1 MLDPTISTN
10 RKENLNPLRDI
21 NQRNIAAGIVA
32 SLLAI
37 TGPPA
42 MILEAAAKGNFT
54 TFQIIQWL
62 FAVYVGGG
70 IFSII
75 MPLRYRIPIVGA
87 HSITGVAFLAT
98 VTNQLTYP
106 ELIGAYIFS
115 GLLMLFV
122 GYGGI
127 FSKLLDYVPKEIIS
141 AMMAGMITKY
151 MANYI
156 LSTSQLLL
164 VGSGSLLVFLFFSKK
179 NRRIPPMIA
188 AVITGVVLLLLT
200 YPIHSNG
207 MSTEFVFPQ
216 LQTPGFS
223 VTSFLSVA
231 LPLALLI
238 LSNDCAVGLGA
249 LEQNDYLPPVNR
261 IVSLSGIFSI
271 ITGFFGGQSANIG
284 GMMTAI
290 CAGEEAGPREQ
301 RYMGAVVSG
310 CIILIFGLFSWKF
323 VPWIQAL
330 PSSFIAI
337 LIGFSLLGVFVN
349 SLQISFS
356 KPTMKLST
364 AFAFMIA
371 LANITVFNVSAPVW
385 SLLLG
390 TLIARHV
397 ENRQ

>member
-1 MLDPTISTN
+1 MLGFTISTQP
-10 RKENLNPLRDI
+10 KGHLNPLRDM
-21 NQRNIAAGIVA
+21 NQKNIAAGIVA

-42 MILEAAAKGNFT
+42 MILEAAVKGNFT
-54 TFQIIQWL
+54 TSQTILWL
-62 FAVYVGGG
+62 FAIYVGGG

-98 VTNQLTYP
+98 VTNQFTYS
-106 ELIGAYIFS
+106 ELIGAYILS
-115 GLLMLFV
+115 GILMLLV

-127 FSKLLDYVPKEIIS
+127 FSKLLNYVPKEIIA
-141 AMMAGMITKY
+141 AMLAGMITKY

-156 LSTSQLLL
+156 VSTSQLLL
-164 VGSGSLLVFLFFSKK
+164 VGGSSLLVFLFFSKK
-179 NRRIPPMIA
+179 NKGIPPMVA
-188 AVITGVVLLLLT
+188 AIITGVTLLLLT
-200 YPIHSNG
+200 YPIHSSG
-207 MSTEFVFPQ
+207 LSTDFIFPIIQ
-216 LQTPGFS
+216 VPAFNLTNF
-223 VTSFLSVA
+223 FSVA

-249 LEQNDYLPPVNR
+249 LEQNDYHPPINQV
-261 IVSLSGIFSI
+261 VSLSGIFSI
-271 ITGFFGGQSANIG
+271 ITGFLGGQSANIG

-310 CIILIFGLFSWKF
+310 CIILIFGLFSWKL

-330 PSSFIAI
+330 PASFIAI
-337 LIGFSLLGVFVN
+337 LIGFALLGVFVN

-356 KPTMKLST
+356 QPAMKFSA

-371 LANITVFNVSAPVW
+371 LANITVLNISAPVW

-390 TLIARHV
+390 TFIYRYV
-397 ENRQ
+397 EN